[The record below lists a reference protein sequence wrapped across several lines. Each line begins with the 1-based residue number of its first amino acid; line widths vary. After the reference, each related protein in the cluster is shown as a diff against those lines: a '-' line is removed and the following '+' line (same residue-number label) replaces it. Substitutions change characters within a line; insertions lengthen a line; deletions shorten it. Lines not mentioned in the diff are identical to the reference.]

1 MHIDK
6 LDYNI
11 DWRKFKV
18 GYSFFIPCINCT
30 EARRTVTE
38 VTRKF
43 KMNIVTKIVIEEG
56 IRGLRVWRV

>member
-1 MHIDK
+1 MQIEK
-6 LDYNI
+6 LDYSI

-30 EARRTVTE
+30 EARKTITNL
-38 VTRKF
+38 TKKL
-43 KMNIVTKIVIEEG
+43 KMRIVAKVVIEEG

>member
-1 MHIDK
+1 MQIDK
-6 LDYNI
+6 LNYNI

-43 KMNIVTKIVIEEG
+43 KMNIVSKVVIEEG

>member
-1 MHIDK
+1 MQIDK
-6 LDYNI
+6 LNYNI

-43 KMNIVTKIVIEEG
+43 KMNIVSKIVIEEG

>member
-1 MHIDK
+1 MQIEK
-6 LDYNI
+6 LDYSI
-11 DWRKFKV
+11 DWRKFKI

-30 EARRTVTE
+30 EARKTVIE

-43 KMNIVTKIVIEEG
+43 KMRIITKVVIEDG